1 MSVIVCR
8 KERAEHPYFIEHL
21 GVSVYT
27 SQELCYAIY
36 HHPILAMDGFI
47 GRNFIDFIRDE
58 LNMGFAAMKMER
70 WMKSGENQDELIF
83 LFLQE
88 AEYYSGSEINRLR
101 QRVTAL
107 RKMPPLEYAKAKADY
122 LMKFKQYGRAIA
134 GYEKILESP
143 LSGRADDAFLG
154 KVWNNLGACYA
165 RVFQFDRAVDAYD
178 RAYGKLK
185 DVNLLKRIYHL
196 TKLKPDIPLKERYQS
211 IVTDEMREA
220 WDREFEQAEEHA
232 AQSGDIEKLNELF
245 KKDPVKRMEGA
256 RQLLESWKQE
266 YRGMA

>member
-8 KERAEHPYFIEHL
+8 QEHVKHPYFIEHL
-21 GVSVYT
+21 GISVYT

-47 GRNFIDFIRDE
+47 GRNLIDFIRDE

-88 AEYYSGSEINRLR
+88 AEYYSSQEINRLR
-101 QRVTAL
+101 QQVSAL
-107 RKMPPLEYAKAKADY
+107 RKLPPLEYAKRKADY
-122 LMKFKQYGRAIA
+122 LVGFRQYGRAIA

-143 LSGRADDAFLG
+143 LSERADDAFIG

-165 RVFQFDRAVDAYD
+165 RIFQFSKALDAYD

-185 DVNLLKRIYHL
+185 DLGVLERIYHL
-196 TKLKPDIPLKERYQS
+196 SRLKPDIQLKERYQS
-211 IVTDEMREA
+211 IITDELKDA
-220 WDREFEQAEEHA
+220 WDRDFEQAQDKA
-232 AQSGDIEKLNELF
+232 AQSPEVEKLDELF
-245 KKDPVKRMEGA
+245 RKDPVKRMEGA
-256 RQLLESWKQE
+256 RQILESWKQE

>member
-88 AEYYSGSEINRLR
+88 AEYYSSAEINRLR
-101 QRVTAL
+101 QKVSAL
-107 RKMPPLEYAKAKADY
+107 RKLPPLEYAKQKADC
-122 LMKFKQYGRAIA
+122 LMEFKQYGRAIS

-143 LSGRADDAFLG
+143 LTVKADDSFIG
-154 KVWNNLGACYA
+154 RVWNNLGACYA
-165 RVFQFDRAVDAYD
+165 RIFRFDKAAEAYD
-178 RAYGKLK
+178 KAYGKLK
-185 DVNLLKRIYHL
+185 DLSVLERIYHL
-196 TKLKPDIPLKERYQS
+196 TLLKADIQMKDRYQS
-211 IVTDEMREA
+211 IITDEMKADWDKDFEEA
-220 WDREFEQAEEHA
+220 QEQAG
-232 AQSGDIEKLNELF
+232 QSEALEKLDELF
-245 KKDPVKRMEGA
+245 RKDPLKRAEGA
-256 RQLLESWKQE
+256 RQILEAWKQE